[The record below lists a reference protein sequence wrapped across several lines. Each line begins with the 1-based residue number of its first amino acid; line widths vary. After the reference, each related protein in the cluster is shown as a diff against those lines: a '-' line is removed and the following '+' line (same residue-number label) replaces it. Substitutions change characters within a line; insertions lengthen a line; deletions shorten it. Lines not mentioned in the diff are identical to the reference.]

1 MVPHSVC
8 LTKNWNASKT
18 RSVPSQMYLLRRPSS
33 DGPNTSAR
41 AARTAEFTP
50 SAASTR
56 SCAADSSSTPGAGV
70 R

>member
-18 RSVPSQMYLLRRPSS
+18 RSVPSQMYLFRRRSS
-33 DGPNTSAR
+33 EGRKTSAPLVR
-41 AARTAEFTP
+41 IAELSP
-50 SAASTR
+50 SAATTR
-56 SCAADSSSTPGAGV
+56 SYDARSPSRSGAAD

>member
-18 RSVPSQMYLLRRPSS
+18 RSVPNQMYLLCRRSS
-33 DGPNTSAR
+33 EGPNRSAYLVR
-41 AARTAEFTP
+41 IWELRP

-56 SCAADSSSTPGAGV
+56 SYADRSSSGSGTSV
-70 R
+70 L